1 VLAKWVRFIYGWPR
15 ALKRQW
21 PLLLVLACGLVGIGY
36 ILAVHWRRG
45 AMMIGGATGL
55 AGLLRLVL
63 PEDVAGLLVVRGR
76 LWDTAVAGLTG
87 LAIIVLALVVPPSS

>member
-1 VLAKWVRFIYGWPR
+1 MWARWNRFIRGWPK
-15 ALKRQW
+15 ALLRQW

-45 AMMIGGATGL
+45 AMMLGGATGL

-63 PEDVAGLLVVRGR
+63 PDEIAGLLVVRGK
-76 LWDTAVAGLTG
+76 LWDTAVTGLTG
-87 LAIIVLALVVPPSS
+87 LAIIVLALLVPPSS